1 MVMRV
6 QKRDGEFENVS
17 FDKIMNRISSLCNE
31 PGLDKLNIDPT
42 IIAQKIC
49 SEIYDGVETSKLDIL
64 SSEVSISLY
73 SKNLDFKEL
82 ASRIVTSNH
91 HKNTIGKFS
100 EVMSNL
106 HNFIS
111 HGVAK
116 PLINKEIYDLIM
128 NNAEAI
134 DAKVDYVRDYK

>member
-31 PGLDKLNIDPT
+31 PGLKELNIDPT

-64 SSEVSISLY
+64 SS
-73 SKNLDFKEL
+73 
-82 ASRIVTSNH
+82 
-91 HKNTIGKFS
+91 
-100 EVMSNL
+100 
-106 HNFIS
+106 
-111 HGVAK
+111 
-116 PLINKEIYDLIM
+116 LILLMI
-128 NNAEAI
+128 
-134 DAKVDYVRDYK
+134 